1 MILKIRTPKGHQKVT
16 SPYFTYSSNPMSK
29 TMKPTVAT
37 VGMATGRV
45 RDGLGWNGPPPTPK
59 LSTGPRPR
67 VDIRV
72 EIIPRP
78 RPLRSPLRVSLDVR
92 LRDALSL
99 CAAPVRRRH
108 ASATLRRRR
117 ASAPPEERGKEGTGR
132 WRGRPERRDVLPQC
146 CCRLLGRGARV
157 QRCCRVEL
165 AASR

>member
-1 MILKIRTPKGHQKVT
+1 
-16 SPYFTYSSNPMSK
+16 
-29 TMKPTVAT
+29 MKPTVAT

-117 ASAPPEERGKEGTGR
+117 AAAGAVPPRLCTAGREGKGGDRTVERATGEEGRAAAVLLPPAGEGRTR
-132 WRGRPERRDVLPQC
+132 TTLLPC
-146 CCRLLGRGARV
+146 
-157 QRCCRVEL
+157 
-165 AASR
+165 